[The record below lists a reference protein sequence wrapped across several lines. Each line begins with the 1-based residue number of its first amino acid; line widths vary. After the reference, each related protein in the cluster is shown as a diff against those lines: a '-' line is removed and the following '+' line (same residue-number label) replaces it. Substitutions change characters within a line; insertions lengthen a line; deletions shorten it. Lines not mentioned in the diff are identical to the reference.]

1 MKHSKTPD
9 DFHVD
14 EFVQLLSAQV
24 ADQPMTTAFEDAW
37 ARAMQ
42 KSASDSGRWRH
53 NQKEHV
59 LTWFAS
65 QVTRGGGAYSRQTP
79 NTSARTTYN
88 RLMNPAM
95 ILWIAEALGEDT
107 EVVQEAGEKALAVPS
122 RSRAGAARK
131 VLPWSR
137 IVALAH
143 TLEA

>member
-1 MKHSKTPD
+1 MMHSKTPD

-14 EFVQLLSAQV
+14 DFVKLLSARQT
-24 ADQPMTTAFEDAW
+24 DQPMTLAFEDAW
-37 ARAMQ
+37 ARERQ
-42 KSASDSGRWRH
+42 KSSSDSGIWRH

-65 QVTRGGGAYSRQTP
+65 QPTRGVGAYSRKTP
-79 NTSARTTYN
+79 NRSARTTYN

-95 ILWIAEALGEDT
+95 ILWIAEALGEDPQ
-107 EVVQEAGEKALAVPS
+107 VVQEAGEEVLSVPS

-137 IVALAH
+137 IVELANN
-143 TLEA
+143 LK